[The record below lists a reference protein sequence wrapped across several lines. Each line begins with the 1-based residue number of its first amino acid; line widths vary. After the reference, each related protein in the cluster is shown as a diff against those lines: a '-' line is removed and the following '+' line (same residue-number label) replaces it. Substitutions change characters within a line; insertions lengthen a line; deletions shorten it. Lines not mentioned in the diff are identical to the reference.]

1 MKKTKWTSAKRL
13 LSAMLVLVM
22 VLGMLPVS
30 SLAAPAKEPVVK
42 GARWEQNG
50 LIVELT
56 PEIPAGPYID
66 NQLIYVTVHYTV
78 RTMPVGT
85 ADRVTRFQPLLLG
98 HPGLPGQYFNQD
110 TCRLVMEASDIAY
123 TGISE
128 DIGNGVRAFKADTVI
143 LSGSYTRQENIRNG
157 TVSTTLLV
165 DTSWVISNDPG
176 NQQVI
181 ASNTDGQTWLEISNL
196 QLGYSVNFDGGEIG
210 GVTGVPSKTY
220 YTTRINNS
228 RETFTIPS
236 LNPKLDGYRFLGW
249 SLTGD
254 EGYVKAEL
262 KHSGDE
268 LVLTENTVLTAIW
281 EADVPEADS
290 SHTIKFVRRNATDG
304 KSPTWPEETI
314 RANKGDT
321 VQIPWITPTNDERVF
336 QKWTTEGRA
345 GGERE
350 YEPGDTFTMT
360 DEDFT
365 FYAVWDVRTFGVT
378 YPQEKPEGI
387 LYMPQSQ
394 RSVAEDA
401 MESFAIAVD
410 AAYDAQTMHVAANG
424 VPLSYIKREAITG
437 GTKYTYTFKVTA
449 NTYVTVTPPEKLQ
462 YTVTLPV
469 GDHFTAAFAETDE
482 NKDKKADVVSYDG
495 SSREFTITPETGWEI
510 NEVAAN
516 GDCSLIPVMGANGK
530 PTGAYQVVDVQSNVS
545 VSVSM
550 RQIPN
555 YTIHYSIDGQYF
567 LQQSIAGKKPLGQ
580 KDLLLPPVKTGYR
593 FEGWYTNRT
602 CTEKIV
608 YPLLVTGDVYLYGK
622 YTPVT
627 GTIRY
632 ELNAPEDAENVSP
645 AAIAA
650 TEKTYGL
657 SATLSDATPASNNY
671 SFLGWAKSEN
681 STTVVY
687 RPGDTISEELPD
699 GLTLYGVWEKKVYAV
714 TVHEGEGTSINTSGP
729 LTVAHGDSFSFR
741 VVVDQAHSQQ
751 KPVVWL
757 NQGVG
762 VGGIKLST
770 GDPQEPEGENYKVY
784 SYEVKN
790 VTGPITLNIMASTNE
805 VFDVS
810 FRYAGLNGRTE
821 YPVNG
826 DLYLAQKVAWGE
838 TASQPIAPQVEG
850 FRFVGWY
857 DTDTPRLTG
866 TELTPAYDFTEQITK
881 DQTVYAVF
889 IPYVPEVTFDA
900 VSGTGWRLD
909 KFAVNGQSVTP
920 DTGNK
925 LSVPYGA
932 EVTFDLVVD
941 KGYDYSTISVAA
953 NGIALVRA
961 AEPRTEGLTGRVRI
975 SYRVSAVKTDTRIT
989 VTGITR
995 ETITLIYND
1004 NGGYG
1009 GPVVEKLPSFY
1020 AENAADD
1027 YSISTV
1033 VPTRAGYEFKAWST
1047 DNRAEYVDG
1056 TFKHAPNGTYVDL
1069 VPGQSHPFTQDT
1081 VLYAVWAPKQTG
1093 LTLEVSGAMTT
1104 KTTTGEGDEAVVT
1117 IERSQYEKENVT
1129 LTATVASGN
1138 AAVTSGSVQFY
1149 RNGELIGTAKV
1160 SGGKAVWTQATSDYH
1175 YNSGNE
1181 DNYDAV
1187 FIPDE
1192 GSGYTQMRSNHV
1204 IVKVRSAA
1212 ISWRLDGGS
1221 IAADANKLT
1230 IKNQDGSPARAM
1242 TAGKI
1247 YTLELPGIYALDDS
1261 GTKLVCG
1268 KDYTVTWQYRNAAGT
1283 WTDYPD
1289 SASTDSITVTA
1300 AFSQYVFRAVVKP
1313 LTGAT
1318 GHFTK
1323 AAAYEASALLGDQY
1337 TEALITGQTDAVGRQ
1352 ASAVTLRFEN
1362 VFTNKEAAPMYS
1374 QYENREITIVAAVTG
1389 EDGTSVRTGNVDFYV
1404 VTKAD
1409 GTHARI
1415 GTRPVNAS
1423 GEASITYMLPAYD
1436 AEDTLSNIEYFFAV
1450 YTDTDGVYETSNS
1463 ANLTAIDNDTV
1474 AGALNQE
1481 KDNHIS
1487 KKDDAVQIL
1496 SETISWKL
1504 KGNQIAANAN
1514 RITVWTAHEN
1524 GSMKDKVASGAMT
1537 AGSSYVL
1544 QLPGVYALDEAGQTG
1559 PAKLEVKKDYT
1570 VVWQYREFGASQWQ
1584 DYVNSNGRNSI
1595 LVTPE
1600 FSGYQFQAVVTPIYD
1615 NDALTGFRT
1624 AAKYGDKADNNGRVI
1639 GRTQSLVTLPT
1650 NKTELQ
1656 ATVTDLVITGE
1667 NLLEKAGTMI
1677 NGQARFANDHLAQYE
1692 GQNVTLRATVVD
1704 EKTGEGVNTGVVYF
1718 YRYVDG
1724 VNDELLNAVPID
1736 VRDGAAELETTAAAY
1751 TADQPYNAAV
1761 NIDRFYVVYQANASY
1776 NTSASVGKTD
1786 TAYSRPATV
1795 TPADKADSIFI
1806 KSAKL
1811 RTPIIE
1817 SDKQGLVSGA
1827 AANAT
1832 TYTEDLTNLPTGERI
1847 TFTLRQDGAAA
1858 ARTADW
1864 SVVALDG
1871 RDVDSSLYTISW
1883 LVKTGNNE
1891 TVAGGDSAQNAYVLT
1906 ESKVGDQYRVK
1917 LTGSGV
1923 FQGSEAY
1930 SKYAV
1935 IGVKKDTTIV
1945 VTATD
1950 EIAATAD
1957 LTDVYQC
1964 SDITLT
1970 ATVRAPEGAS
1980 MQPGGS
1986 VTFYYSVDGGTTW
1999 VKLADKQSRNSVI
2012 ELKKVEGE
2020 MRASIIT
2027 DQLPVTEGTN
2037 TRQVVRISVTY
2048 SGDETF
2054 NVVEDQADA
2063 KITPKDVTV
2072 YSSVVYVRE
2081 EDQNKLNPDAKNAD
2095 GISIETI
2102 GTLAAN
2108 EEKVTLVLNDIYT
2121 LDHAD
2126 EALRQKLAKLT
2137 AGTDYTVQW
2146 QMLENAG
2153 AATTDFSQKVGWTD
2167 LPNATGTQ
2175 YTLAKVTQGA
2185 AYRAVIYVKD
2195 TPVAKGSFTEVDQGT
2210 VGQKDIND
2218 GCKVYY
2224 SNVLLVSEGDAA
2236 VSVIL
2241 NTSNREDN
2249 YEGIVQGETV
2259 TINVLVSG
2267 AVNTAPI
2274 SSVTATITDAMSGE
2288 EVASFTEN
2296 NVHGWNDF
2304 QWNTSEVSPGFYKLT
2319 VDAVSSNGYAD
2330 RKVEQTLIVREGS
2343 YGLRISGSET
2353 VVYNG
2358 QTQGLSVTL
2367 ENFEFNDSTVVQA
2380 AEKSWT
2386 VKYYQNGVQV
2396 EPIQAGKYT
2405 ATVTLPGSTW
2415 WNALTIENVPFTI
2428 EKRTVRIADVIAQA
2442 KVYDGSASA
2451 NIVEVMLND
2460 AVTAQASTGLPVD
2473 RLGLI
2478 NGDSVYVTAQATLAN
2493 GGNAGET
2500 TLNVTVSDENL
2511 HGDDAHNYTF
2521 GANTAY
2527 SESIYVSRSQVYGNI
2542 TGNVTVAKGEA
2553 FPADAIY
2560 LIDQSGKRM
2569 QPGEYTLTYY
2579 YHSDS
2584 SVEKT
2589 ADTSREG
2596 LYTVIA
2602 RPDQS
2607 NYKGGV
2613 ATTFRVAGQA
2623 QAYTPAPAPTASTLI
2638 SFSNT
2643 AELYGRTTGLVITAT
2658 EGASITEVT
2667 YNGVKLD
2674 ASPAD
2679 AGRYLVKATAST
2691 GDVAYAIYTVTKA
2704 NPVLSLEADNRTY
2717 DSMPYRGNVA
2727 ISAPDEVLNALGV
2740 TESYDRHSTWT
2751 GDVAIGYNVPAE
2763 GNVQQQRPVD
2773 AGDYVLTLHT
2783 PETANYTAHEISVPV
2798 TIGKKAL
2805 SVTADSWNRWLNG
2818 AFPEMTASYDGLAG
2832 TLNAD
2837 SSPDTSLRD
2846 VQVAPE
2852 LVFNYDAG
2860 GFTNDLQSEFGEAK
2874 VQATNGLMHNYT
2886 VTYLDGVYKTTVSDP
2901 QEQLA
2906 IHGLPQ
2912 NANQQQNLVYFGDV
2926 IQLYAY
2932 GDRDKA
2938 AGIVNT
2944 SSFIKWEITAG
2955 ADVARID
2962 AKLGLLTV
2970 TGVGEFTIQLTR
2982 GTGANPISVRVN
2994 VTALKKELK
3003 VSLDDQDVVYN
3014 ASEQSYDTALAHV
3027 FAYDELYRTAPLE
3040 KALVTD
3046 KLTRTDIGAQLPTA
3060 QISKEEAHY
3069 QSEVYGGT
3077 FTVNDKEATIKPDED
3092 AHIYGGLRIVKTAT
3106 IEGQARAV
3114 LPVTD
3119 VETGSQTDVYN
3130 RLDVYDGYEILV
3142 GGTDN
3147 MNYNVRYITD
3157 QDAKDS
3163 EVTTYEG
3170 VQLYSTT
3177 VKAAAVS
3184 PFELNDATVYGEK
3197 GNLLTW
3203 ILTDAIADAR
3213 TGDADNLADFNLEP
3227 VFIRQDFD
3235 FCTGNADCGHTDE
3248 YKAANRTLG
3257 NEAVLQA
3264 PRTSVN
3270 PDAHANYVLQ
3280 FTSVRNTF
3288 GENYRLKN
3296 EEKKN
3301 AQNTMTPPVGTLGFD
3316 GAAATG
3322 DNLIEGS
3329 ANISQRPVTLQNNGL
3344 SAETAYYWHIDLQ
3357 TLYDAFL
3364 EKLTAEGLADKH
3376 TIRDLDLCFTL
3387 KQGSSSVTM
3396 KPDASGRLTGA
3407 LDGLDVGRCTVTVT
3421 VGDTNYKLTN
3431 DPFTFEVTL
3440 KAIQIEATYTTKEF
3454 TRFTVLI
3461 KEHLDDGTTRAL
3473 TSADGLTYKIFK
3485 SRNGVVDE
3493 SVVYAQGS
3501 LNYTGRTSRD
3511 DAGDLCGVFTASYTR
3526 LPRLESGELYFI
3538 QMYENGVKLVT
3549 NND

>member
-30 SLAAPAKEPVVK
+30 SLAAGPEKLTNKVTMEDNGVLQVIVTASAEKQAVKAGETVNGFITIRHVFMNGASIKWETAFEASSGAEPTILKNAKWSTKHTTTSPSGSSVHDYDPIPAKF
-42 GARWEQNG
+42 
-50 LIVELT
+50 
-56 PEIPAGPYID
+56 
-66 NQLIYVTVHYTV
+66 TV
-78 RTMPVGT
+78 
-85 ADRVTRFQPLLLG
+85 D
-98 HPGLPGQYFNQD
+98 
-110 TCRLVMEASDIAY
+110 E
-123 TGISE
+123 TG
-128 DIGNGVRAFKADTVI
+128 KAKIT
-143 LSGSYTRQENIRNG
+143 LSGKCIIEQGSTTIKYTYGEAASGYDSTSNVITLEGFTVLQPVTYVDDFEALPKPLREKPDYTDGSPSYT
-157 TVSTTLLV
+157 
-165 DTSWVISNDPG
+165 
-176 NQQVI
+176 
-181 ASNTDGQTWLEISNL
+181 
-196 QLGYSVNFDGGEIG
+196 
-210 GVTGVPSKTY
+210 
-220 YTTRINNS
+220 
-228 RETFTIPS
+228 IP
-236 LNPKLDGYRFLGW
+236 LKYAPKYEGYRFMGW
-249 SLTGD
+249 RDDAGWDRLWQPGEKIPSGINGPLT
-254 EGYVKAEL
+254 
-262 KHSGDE
+262 
-268 LVLTENTVLTAIW
+268 LTAEW
-281 EADVPEADS
+281 RSEAEIDADATLRPISITYDANLPTTAPSGAKVENVPPTA
-290 SHTIKFVRRNATDG
+290 KVR
-304 KSPTWPEETI
+304 
-314 RANKGDT
+314 KGDT
-321 VQIPWITPTNDERVF
+321 YTVPQIIPQLQGYEFGGWTVYEVGNSENPVVQPGYSYQVKENATLRAVWIDPTHAVEF
-336 QKWTTEGRA
+336 ISQG
-345 GGERE
+345 
-350 YEPGDTFTMT
+350 EPGATYAYIETPASGRVRVGDSMYFTAEIP
-360 DEDFT
+360 EDCDPASFQAT
-365 FYAVWDVRTFGVT
+365 LQNGTRQLAPQRIVENAFGVT
-378 YPQEKPEGI
+378 TLYFDFIVTQDMLEEGTGNLVITHGPLQEK
-387 LYMPQSQ
+387 
-394 RSVAEDA
+394 
-401 MESFAIAVD
+401 
-410 AAYDAQTMHVAANG
+410 
-424 VPLSYIKREAITG
+424 
-437 GTKYTYTFKVTA
+437 
-449 NTYVTVTPPEKLQ
+449 Q

-482 NKDKKADVVSYDG
+482 NTDEKVDVVSYEG
-495 SSREFTITPETGWEI
+495 PSREFTITPEAGWEI
-510 NEVAAN
+510 NEVVAS
-516 GDCSLIPVMGANGK
+516 GDCRLEQVTDENNK
-530 PTGAYQVVDVQSNVS
+530 PTGAYQVAVVMSNVS

-550 RQIPN
+550 KQIPN

-580 KDLLLPPVKTGYR
+580 NDLLWAPKKTGYR
-593 FEGWYTNRT
+593 FEGWYTNWT
-602 CTEKIV
+602 CTKKIE
-608 YPLLVTGDVYLYGK
+608 YPLIVTGDVYLYGK

-627 GTIRY
+627 GTISY
-632 ELNAPEDAENVSP
+632 KLNAPADAETVSP

-650 TEKTYGL
+650 TAKTYGL

-714 TVHEGEGTSINTSGP
+714 TVHEGAGTSINTSGP
-729 LTVAHGDSFSFR
+729 LTVAHGDDFSFR
-741 VVVDQAHSQQ
+741 VVVDEAHSEQ

-757 NQGVG
+757 NRGVD
-762 VGGIKLST
+762 VGGMKLSSR
-770 GDPQEPEGENYKVY
+770 GNAQEPEGENYKVY
-784 SYEVKN
+784 SYVVKN

-805 VFDVS
+805 VYDVS
-810 FRYAGLNGRTE
+810 FVYAGLTGRTE
-821 YPVNG
+821 SPKSG
-826 DLYLAQKVAWGE
+826 ETYLTQKVSWNE
-838 TASQPIAPQVEG
+838 TAAQPAAPQAEG
-850 FRFVGWY
+850 FRFAGWY
-857 DTDTPRLTG
+857 DTAEPVLEG
-866 TELTPAYDFTEQITK
+866 TELTPAYDFKQAITK
-881 DQTVYAVF
+881 DTKIYAVF
-889 IPYVPEVTFDA
+889 TPYRPTVTADPM
-900 VSGTGWRLD
+900 SGEGWELTNW
-909 KFAVNGQSVTP
+909 KVNGEKITL
-920 DTGNK
+920 TGTSF
-925 LSVPYGA
+925 SVPYGA
-932 EVTFDLVVD
+932 DVTFELIVAD
-941 KGYDYSTISVAA
+941 GFDYSLLSVAC
-953 NGIALVRA
+953 NGMALVRA
-961 AEPRTEGLTGRVRI
+961 GEAVAEKKDDQLTGRTILPFRL
-975 SYRVSAVKTDTRIT
+975 SAVKADTRIT
-989 VTGITR
+989 VTGLARRMIT
-995 ETITLIYND
+995 IIYND
-1004 NGGYG
+1004 NGGFG
-1009 GPVVEKLPSFY
+1009 GPVLDKLPAY
-1020 AENAADD
+1020 AADRPSD
-1027 YSISTV
+1027 NYSISSV

-1056 TFKHAPNGTYVDL
+1056 TFKHAPNVTYVDL
-1069 VPGQSHPFTQDT
+1069 APGQGHKFTQDT

-1104 KTTTGEGDEAVVT
+1104 ETTTGEGDEAVVT

-1129 LTATVASGN
+1129 LTATVASEN

-1149 RNGELIGTAKV
+1149 RNGVLIGTAKV

-1192 GSGYTQMRSNHV
+1192 GSGYTQMRSDHV

-1212 ISWRLDGGS
+1212 ISWRLDGGR

-1230 IKNQDGSPARAM
+1230 IKNQDGSPASAM

-1409 GTHARI
+1409 GAHARI

-1423 GEASITYMLPAYD
+1423 GEASITYTLPAYD
-1436 AEDTLSNIEYFFAV
+1436 AEDSLANIEYFFAV

-1463 ANLTAIDNDTV
+1463 ANLIEINNDTV

-1481 KDNHIS
+1481 KGNHIS

-1524 GSMKDKVASGAMT
+1524 GSMKDKLASGAMT

-1832 TYTEDLTNLPTGERI
+1832 TYTGDLTNLPTGERI

-1906 ESKVGDQYRVK
+1906 ESKVDDQYRVK

-1930 SKYAV
+1930 SKYAI

-1999 VKLADKQSRNSVI
+1999 VKLADKASRNSVI

-2054 NVVEDQADA
+2054 NAVEDQADA

-2072 YSSVVYVRE
+2072 YSSVVYVRA
-2081 EDQNKLNPDAKNAD
+2081 EDQNKLNADAKNHD
-2095 GISIETI
+2095 GISIDTI

-2108 EEKVTLVLNDIYT
+2108 EEKVTLVLSEIYT
-2121 LDHAD
+2121 LDHTH
-2126 EALRQKLAKLT
+2126 ALSKLAY
-2137 AGTDYTVQW
+2137 GTDYTVQW
-2146 QMLENAG
+2146 QVLENAG
-2153 AATTDFSQKVGWTD
+2153 SATTDFAEKTGWSD

-2175 YTLAKVTQGA
+2175 YTLSTVTQGA

-2195 TPVAKGSFTEVDQGT
+2195 TPAAKGSFTEVDQGT

-2304 QWNTSEVSPGFYKLT
+2304 QWDTSEVSPGFYKLT

-2343 YGLRISGSET
+2343 YGLRISGSKT
-2353 VVYNG
+2353 VYNG

-2367 ENFEFNDSTVVQA
+2367 ENFEFNDSTVVKA

-2396 EPIQAGKYT
+2396 EPIQAGEYT

-2415 WNALTIENVPFTI
+2415 WNALTIENIPFTI

-2521 GANTAY
+2521 GANTTY

-2542 TGNVTVAKGEA
+2542 TGNVTIAAGEA

-2613 ATTFRVAGQA
+2613 ATTFRAAGQA

-2667 YNGVKLD
+2667 YNGVKRD
-2674 ASPAD
+2674 ASPAA

-2691 GDVAYAIYTVTKA
+2691 GDVAYGIYTVTKA
-2704 NPVLSLEADNRTY
+2704 NPALTLAAPGTVYT
-2717 DSMPYRGNVA
+2717 SMPYAGQ
-2727 ISAPDEVLNALGV
+2727 IDKTEPDEVENASGDYL
-2740 TESYDRHSTWT
+2740 TWT

-2763 GNVQQQRPVD
+2763 GNVQQQKPVD
-2773 AGDYVLTLHT
+2773 AGSYVLTLHT

-2832 TLNAD
+2832 TLDAD

-2874 VQATNGLMHNYT
+2874 VQATNGLMRNYT

-2912 NANQQQNLVYFGDV
+2912 NADQQQNLVYFGDV

-2955 ADVARID
+2955 TDVAKID

-3027 FAYDELYRTAPLE
+3027 FAYDELYRTAALE

-3077 FTVNDKEATIKPDED
+3077 FTVNDKEATIEPDED
-3092 AHIYGGLRIVKTAT
+3092 VHIYGELRRVTTAT
-3106 IEGQARAV
+3106 IEGQAGTV

-3119 VETGSQTDVYN
+3119 VATGSQTDVYN

-3170 VQLYSTT
+3170 VRLYSTT
-3177 VKAAAVS
+3177 VKAAAES

-3213 TGDADNLADFNLEP
+3213 THDADNLADFNLEP

-3257 NEAVLQA
+3257 NKAVLQA

-3288 GENYRLKN
+3288 GENYLLKN
-3296 EEKKN
+3296 EEEKN
-3301 AQNTMTPPVGTLGFD
+3301 AQSSMTPPVGTLGFV

-3387 KQGSSSVTM
+3387 TQGSSSVTM

-3407 LDGLDVGRCTVTVT
+3407 LDGLDVGKCTVTVT

-3501 LNYTGRTSRD
+3501 LSYTGRTSRD

>member
-1 MKKTKWTSAKRL
+1 MSGTK
-13 LSAMLVLVM
+13 
-22 VLGMLPVS
+22 VLG
-30 SLAAPAKEPVVK
+30 PA
-42 GARWEQNG
+42 N
-50 LIVELT
+50 LI
-56 PEIPAGPYID
+56 
-66 NQLIYVTVHYTV
+66 
-78 RTMPVGT
+78 
-85 ADRVTRFQPLLLG
+85 
-98 HPGLPGQYFNQD
+98 
-110 TCRLVMEASDIAY
+110 
-123 TGISE
+123 
-128 DIGNGVRAFKADTVI
+128 KA
-143 LSGSYTRQENIRNG
+143 
-157 TVSTTLLV
+157 
-165 DTSWVISNDPG
+165 
-176 NQQVI
+176 
-181 ASNTDGQTWLEISNL
+181 
-196 QLGYSVNFDGGEIG
+196 
-210 GVTGVPSKTY
+210 
-220 YTTRINNS
+220 
-228 RETFTIPS
+228 
-236 LNPKLDGYRFLGW
+236 
-249 SLTGD
+249 
-254 EGYVKAEL
+254 
-262 KHSGDE
+262 
-268 LVLTENTVLTAIW
+268 
-281 EADVPEADS
+281 
-290 SHTIKFVRRNATDG
+290 
-304 KSPTWPEETI
+304 
-314 RANKGDT
+314 
-321 VQIPWITPTNDERVF
+321 
-336 QKWTTEGRA
+336 
-345 GGERE
+345 
-350 YEPGDTFTMT
+350 
-360 DEDFT
+360 
-365 FYAVWDVRTFGVT
+365 
-378 YPQEKPEGI
+378 
-387 LYMPQSQ
+387 
-394 RSVAEDA
+394 
-401 MESFAIAVD
+401 
-410 AAYDAQTMHVAANG
+410 
-424 VPLSYIKREAITG
+424 
-437 GTKYTYTFKVTA
+437 
-449 NTYVTVTPPEKLQ
+449 PEKAG
-462 YTVTLPV
+462 Y
-469 GDHFTAAFAETDE
+469 
-482 NKDKKADVVSYDG
+482 
-495 SSREFTITPETGWEI
+495 EF
-510 NEVAAN
+510 
-516 GDCSLIPVMGANGK
+516 D
-530 PTGAYQVVDVQSNVS
+530 
-545 VSVSM
+545 
-550 RQIPN
+550 
-555 YTIHYSIDGQYF
+555 
-567 LQQSIAGKKPLGQ
+567 
-580 KDLLLPPVKTGYR
+580 
-593 FEGWYTNRT
+593 GWYTGPSYSK
-602 CTEKIV
+602 KITNETTN
-608 YPLLVTGDVYLYGK
+608 LLKVDKDVYLYG
-622 YTPVT
+622 
-627 GTIRY
+627 RY
-632 ELNAPEDAENVSP
+632 IAQTTNITYDLNAPGDAENVSP

-650 TEKTYGL
+650 TAKTYGL

-714 TVHEGEGTSINTSGP
+714 TVHEGTGTSINTSGP
-729 LTVAHGDSFSFR
+729 LTVAHGDDFSFR

-757 NQGVG
+757 NRGVG
-762 VGGIKLST
+762 VGGMKLSSI
-770 GDPQEPEGENYKVY
+770 GNAQEPEGENYKVY
-784 SYEVKN
+784 SYVVKN

-810 FRYAGLNGRTE
+810 FRYAGLTGRTE

-850 FRFVGWY
+850 FRFAGWY
-857 DTDTPRLTG
+857 DTAEPNLTG
-866 TELTPAYDFTEQITK
+866 TELTPPYSFEAQITK

-909 KFAVNGQSVTP
+909 KFAVNGQSMTP

-961 AEPRTEGLTGRVRI
+961 AEPKSEVPNRVRI

-1009 GPVVEKLPSFY
+1009 GPVVEKLPSY
-1020 AENAADD
+1020 AEDVADN
-1027 YSISTV
+1027 YSISTL

-1047 DNRAEYVDG
+1047 DNQTEYVEVNGHG

-1069 VPGQSHPFTQDT
+1069 VPGQGHTFTQDT

-1093 LTLEVSGAMTT
+1093 LTLEVSGVMTT
-1104 KTTTGEGDEAVVT
+1104 ETTTGEGDEAAVT

-1149 RNGELIGTAKV
+1149 RNGVLIGTAKV

-1181 DNYDAV
+1181 DNYYAV

-1192 GSGYTQMRSNHV
+1192 GSGYTQMRSEHV

-1230 IKNQDGSPARAM
+1230 IKNQDGRTAGAM

-1389 EDGTSVRTGNVDFYV
+1389 EDGSTSVRTGNVDFYV

-1423 GEASITYMLPAYD
+1423 GEASIVYTLPAYD

-1463 ANLTAIDNDTV
+1463 ANLTAIDKETV
-1474 AGALNQE
+1474 AAALDQE
-1481 KDNHIS
+1481 SEREKNHIS
-1487 KKDDAVQIL
+1487 KKNDAVQIL

-1615 NDALTGFRT
+1615 NGALTGFRT

-2054 NVVEDQADA
+2054 NAVEDQADA

-2353 VVYNG
+2353 VYNG

-2396 EPIQAGKYT
+2396 EPIQAGEYT

-2521 GANTAY
+2521 GANTTY
-2527 SESIYVSRSQVYGNI
+2527 SEPIYVSRSQVYGNI
-2542 TGNVTVAKGEA
+2542 TANVTVAKGEA

-2560 LIDQSGKRM
+2560 LIDQSGKCM

-2613 ATTFRVAGQA
+2613 ATTFRAAGQA

-2667 YNGVKLD
+2667 YNGVKLN

-2727 ISAPDEVLNALGV
+2727 MSAPEEVLAALGV

-2763 GNVQQQRPVD
+2763 GNVQQQKPVD
-2773 AGDYVLTLHT
+2773 AGSYVLTLHT

-2832 TLNAD
+2832 TLDAD

-2874 VQATNGLMHNYT
+2874 VQATNGLMRNYT

-2912 NANQQQNLVYFGDV
+2912 NADRTKNLVYYGDT

-2932 GDRDKA
+2932 GDRNKA
-2938 AGIVNT
+2938 AGITNT

-2955 ADVARID
+2955 ADVAKID

-3027 FAYDELYRTAPLE
+3027 FAYDELYRTAALE

-3077 FTVNDKEATIKPDED
+3077 FTVNDKEATIEPDED
-3092 AHIYGGLRIVKTAT
+3092 AHIYGELRRVTTAT
-3106 IEGQARAV
+3106 IKGQAGTV

-3119 VETGSQTDVYN
+3119 VATGSQTDVYN

-3170 VQLYSTT
+3170 VRLYSTT
-3177 VKAAAVS
+3177 VKAAAES

-3213 TGDADNLADFNLEP
+3213 THDADNLADFNLEP

-3270 PDAHANYVLQ
+3270 PAAHANYVLQ

-3288 GENYRLKN
+3288 GENYLLKN
-3296 EEKKN
+3296 EEEKN
-3301 AQNTMTPPVGTLGFD
+3301 AQSSMTPHVGTLGFV

-3387 KQGSSSVTM
+3387 TQGSSSVTM

-3501 LNYTGRTSRD
+3501 LSYTGRTSRD